1 VRILLVEDGKPLR
14 RENEGALQRA
24 GYEVICAEDGEAA
37 LEMAQEG
44 HPDLILLD
52 MNLPKM
58 TGPEVLRHLKSE
70 AKTKDIPVVVL
81 SSLSEKNRQKLL
93 EEGAEDYLEN
103 AHARLKSSAER
114 AGECDLPHQP
124 QARNCVFECPRA
136 ALETTGRGADV
147 LPLTGERPPAAA
159 SPIEMPRT
167 SCSPTG
173 RRGHTLPENSARARR
188 GCRHTSAP
196 RRAVP

>member
-1 VRILLVEDGKPLR
+1 MSHVRILLVEDSKPLR

-24 GYEVICAEDGEAA
+24 GYEVICAEDGETA

-52 MNLPKM
+52 MILPKM

-93 EEGAEDYLEN
+93 EEGAEDYLEKGALMPMRGLN
-103 AHARLKSSAER
+103 L
-114 AGECDLPHQP
+114 LPS
-124 QARNCVFECPRA
+124 
-136 ALETTGRGADV
+136 ALENVICRINRKRGIAFSNIPV
-147 LPLTGERPPAAA
+147 
-159 SPIEMPRT
+159 PR
-167 SCSPTG
+167 
-173 RRGHTLPENSARARR
+173 
-188 GCRHTSAP
+188 
-196 RRAVP
+196 

>member
-1 VRILLVEDGKPLR
+1 VEDSKPLR

-52 MNLPKM
+52 MILPKM

-81 SSLSEKNRQKLL
+81 SSLSEKNRQKLM
-93 EEGAEDYLEN
+93 EEGADDYLEKGALMPMRGLN
-103 AHARLKSSAER
+103 L
-114 AGECDLPHQP
+114 LPS
-124 QARNCVFECPRA
+124 
-136 ALETTGRGADV
+136 ALENVICRINRKRGIAFSNV
-147 LPLTGERPPAAA
+147 PV
-159 SPIEMPRT
+159 PR
-167 SCSPTG
+167 
-173 RRGHTLPENSARARR
+173 
-188 GCRHTSAP
+188 
-196 RRAVP
+196 